1 MVAASR
7 SSFTSEGFSMLIQ
20 EILEAKG
27 HAVTTIGPEA
37 SLADVANMLVKHKIG
52 SLLICR
58 HDEAGEMELLGIV
71 TERDILYQFAS
82 APEESANVPVAEI
95 MTKEIISAAPSDS
108 VEQIL
113 GVMTAKRI
121 RHLPVLHE
129 GRLVG
134 IVSIGDLV
142 KAQHDRLAMENRFM
156 KDYIVS

>member
-1 MVAASR
+1 
-7 SSFTSEGFSMLIQ
+7 MLIQ

-27 HAVTTIGPEA
+27 RHVCTIGPEA
-37 SLADVANMLVKHKIG
+37 TLADVAIMLVKQKIG
-52 SLLICR
+52 ALLICR
-58 HDEAGEMELLGIV
+58 HDDQGEMELLGIV

-82 APEESANVPVAEI
+82 APDHSAQVPVAEV
-95 MTKEIISAAPSDS
+95 MTKELISASPNDS

-113 GVMTAKRI
+113 GVITAKRI

-142 KAQHDRLAMENRFM
+142 KAQHDRLAMENQFM

>member
-1 MVAASR
+1 
-7 SSFTSEGFSMLIQ
+7 MLIE

-27 HAVTTIGPEA
+27 REVCTIGPDA
-37 SLADVANMLVKHKIG
+37 TLAEVAITLVKHKIG
-52 SLLICR
+52 ALLICR
-58 HDEAGEMELLGIV
+58 EGKPGEMELLGIV

-82 APEESANVPVAEI
+82 APEHSAHVPVSEI
-95 MTKEIISAAPSDS
+95 MTKELITASPGDS
-108 VEQIL
+108 VEQSL
-113 GVMTAKRI
+113 GVITANRI

-129 GRLVG
+129 GRLAG